1 MFDVVGRT
9 YASSFRA
16 RHLVFIF
23 IAAIAAY
30 ILFHNERFLI
40 EPSNPVWQHYRSIG
54 WWLLIHGVAGA
65 SALILAPMQ
74 FSDRLR
80 ARFAELHRVVGRVY
94 TTAVFVLA
102 PLGAYIQYLDE
113 GLAGASRSFTIAS
126 STDAVLLMITT
137 GIGFI
142 FALKR
147 MIPQHRQWMT
157 RSYAVA
163 LVFFEVRF
171 ILGVSGLDQPFD
183 FAVVETVVWVC
194 LAFAVLIGDIAN
206 QVYDFQPMRSSIAR
220 TRPMQAAAAE

>member
-1 MFDVVGRT
+1 MFNAVCGTFARRFRT
-9 YASSFRA
+9 K
-16 RHLVFIF
+16 HLVFVF
-23 IAAIAAY
+23 IAAMTAS
-30 ILFHNERFLI
+30 ILYHNERFLI
-40 EPSNPVWQHYRSIG
+40 EPSNPVWQHYQSIG
-54 WWLLIHGVAGA
+54 WWLLIHGAAGA
-65 SALILAPMQ
+65 CALILVPMQ

-80 ARFAELHRVVGRVY
+80 ARFAKLHRVVGRVY
-94 TTAVFVLA
+94 IAAVFTLA

-126 STDAVLLMITT
+126 SADAVLLMITT
-137 GIGFI
+137 GIGFV

-147 MIPQHRQWMT
+147 LIPQHRQWMT

-163 LVFFEVRF
+163 LVFFEVRI

-206 QVYDFQPMRSSIAR
+206 QIYELQPAPSRIARLQPMRGVL
-220 TRPMQAAAAE
+220 AE

>member
-1 MFDVVGRT
+1 MFNAVRGP
-9 YASSFRA
+9 YPNSFRTK
-16 RHLVFIF
+16 HLVFVF
-23 IAAIAAY
+23 IAAMAAY
-30 ILFHNERFLI
+30 VLYHNERFLI
-40 EPSNPVWQHYRSIG
+40 EPTNPVWQHYQSIG

-65 SALILAPMQ
+65 CALILVPMQ

-80 ARFAELHRVVGRVY
+80 ARFAKLHRVIGRVY
-94 TTAVFVLA
+94 ITAAFVLA

-113 GLAGASRSFTIAS
+113 GLAGASWSFTIAS
-126 STDAVLLMITT
+126 STDAALLMITT
-137 GIGFI
+137 GIGFF

-183 FAVVETVVWVC
+183 WPIVETVVWVC
-194 LAFAVLIGDIAN
+194 
-206 QVYDFQPMRSSIAR
+206 
-220 TRPMQAAAAE
+220 